1 MATLVSDKIKLTNHW
16 LRSDNEKIIDAK
28 DIDWTG
34 YTLGS
39 QNIHHS
45 SELIS
50 YINSIGAFK
59 LNGSYVN
66 NNDDLKVIQNICFN
80 NNNFTNKFN
89 RIKKEGER
97 NKERLNPTLVD
108 KKAFNYSNT
117 KSKQQMADKSFAML
131 QDRYNN
137 GLISLEEFTRKCNNL
152 EKQRRN

>member
-1 MATLVSDKIKLTNHW
+1 M
-16 LRSDNEKIIDAK
+16 II
-28 DIDWTG
+28 G
-34 YTLGS
+34 
-39 QNIHHS
+39 
-45 SELIS
+45 
-50 YINSIGAFK
+50 
-59 LNGSYVN
+59 N
-66 NNDDLKVIQNICFN
+66 NNFN

-97 NKERLNPTLVD
+97 NKKRLNPTLVD
-108 KKAFNYSNT
+108 KNAFNYSNT

>member
-1 MATLVSDKIKLTNHW
+1 M
-16 LRSDNEKIIDAK
+16 II
-28 DIDWTG
+28 G
-34 YTLGS
+34 
-39 QNIHHS
+39 
-45 SELIS
+45 
-50 YINSIGAFK
+50 
-59 LNGSYVN
+59 N
-66 NNDDLKVIQNICFN
+66 NNFN

-97 NKERLNPTLVD
+97 HKKRLNPTLVD

>member
-1 MATLVSDKIKLTNHW
+1 M
-16 LRSDNEKIIDAK
+16 II
-28 DIDWTG
+28 G
-34 YTLGS
+34 
-39 QNIHHS
+39 
-45 SELIS
+45 
-50 YINSIGAFK
+50 
-59 LNGSYVN
+59 N
-66 NNDDLKVIQNICFN
+66 NNFN

-108 KKAFNYSNT
+108 KKANNYSNT

>member
-1 MATLVSDKIKLTNHW
+1 M
-16 LRSDNEKIIDAK
+16 II
-28 DIDWTG
+28 G
-34 YTLGS
+34 
-39 QNIHHS
+39 
-45 SELIS
+45 
-50 YINSIGAFK
+50 
-59 LNGSYVN
+59 N
-66 NNDDLKVIQNICFN
+66 NNFN

-108 KKAFNYSNT
+108 KKSFNYSNT